1 MKVFGLAGWSGSG
14 KTTLMVKLIPALVTR
29 GLTVSTVKHAHHG
42 FDLDRPGKDSHRHR
56 QAGASEVMVGSARR
70 WALMHE
76 LRDEA
81 EPTAA
86 DLIAAMTPVDLVLI
100 EGFKRERH
108 EKLEVQ
114 RPAVGK
120 PLLCRDD
127 PRIVAVASDEDLPD
141 RTLPCSDLPRLD
153 LPRLDLPRLDLPRLD
168 LNDARAIADFIVERV
183 GLKHRVRPPAERGA
197 V

>member
-108 EKLEVQ
+108 EKLEVH

-153 LPRLDLPRLDLPRLD
+153 LPRLDLPRLDL
-168 LNDARAIADFIVERV
+168 NDARAIADFIVERV

>member
-76 LRDEA
+76 LRGEA

-86 DLIAAMTPVDLVLI
+86 DLIAAMTPVDLLLI

-108 EKLEVQ
+108 EKIEVH

-141 RTLPCSDLPRLD
+141 RTPPRPDLPCPDLPL
-153 LPRLDLPRLDLPRLD
+153 LD

-183 GLKHRVRPPAERGA
+183 GLKHRVRPPAEPGA